1 MFKTLGERDAH
12 LLLEMCVDAEALCD
26 QRIEAARAAG
36 DQKTA
41 AYQIQVK
48 EQYES
53 LKRKIVAE
61 IRGDDSSLFE
71 DSQVFSESV
80 KKLRER

>member
-1 MFKTLGERDAH
+1 MFKTLGEKDAY

-26 QRIEAARAAG
+26 QRIEEARASG

-41 AYQIQVK
+41 AYQVQVK

-61 IRGDDSSLFE
+61 IRGDDASLFE
-71 DSQVFSESV
+71 DSQVFADSV
-80 KKLRER
+80 KKLRGR

>member
-1 MFKTLGERDAH
+1 MFKTLGEKDAFV
-12 LLLEMCVDAEALCD
+12 LLEMCVDAEARVD
-26 QRIEAARAAG
+26 QRIEEARAAG
-36 DQKTA
+36 DLKA
-41 AYQIQVK
+41 VAYQIQVK

-53 LKRKIVAE
+53 VKRKIVAE
-61 IRGDDSSLFE
+61 IRGDDSSFFE

>member
-1 MFKTLGERDAH
+1 MFKTLGEKDAH

-36 DQKTA
+36 DQKTI

-48 EQYES
+48 EQYEN

-61 IRGDDSSLFE
+61 IRGDDASLFE

-80 KKLRER
+80 RKLRGR